1 MYICSV
7 KGEDVLRGH
16 RVPFFI
22 VFIFMQLIELE
33 NLIEKGLEEL
43 SLEDTYLVNIKTN
56 NNKIEIFLDSDTGI
70 DFLKCQKV
78 SRWLEAVL
86 DENKAFGDNYIL
98 EVSSSGVGSHLK
110 LLRQY
115 TKNIGRIIDIKY
127 GENQHIKGTLKAVV
141 DDIISVEHEVT
152 RKVGKKNVKSV
163 ETEQIK
169 FEEIIESKIKIS
181 FN

>member
-1 MYICSV
+1 
-7 KGEDVLRGH
+7 
-16 RVPFFI
+16 
-22 VFIFMQLIELE
+22 MQLIELE
-33 NLIEKGLEEL
+33 NLIEKGLKEL
-43 SLEDTYLVNIKTN
+43 NFDDTYLVNIKTN

-78 SRWLEAVL
+78 SRWIEAIL
-86 DENKAFGDNYIL
+86 DENKAFGEKYTL
-98 EVSSSGVGSHLK
+98 EVSSSGVGSPLK

-115 TKNIGRIIDIKY
+115 TKNIGRTIEIKY
-127 GENQHIKGTLKAVV
+127 GENQRIKGTLKEVR

-152 RKVGKKNVKSV
+152 RKEGKKNIKTL
-163 ETEQIK
+163 ETVQIK